1 MSTYSDQDANYQQ
14 AVETYGSS
22 LQRLARAAEA
32 DRQRQFDLLQ
42 EIHVSLWRSFARF
55 DAHCSLGTWVYR
67 VAHNATATYVQR
79 EKRQVAKPM
88 ELDEIEGIADS
99 QSLLELVEKDDA
111 LEQLMAWIRR
121 LKPIDRQVITLY
133 LEELDARDIADI
145 TGITPG
151 AVATRI
157 SRLKLKLSKDFEEA
171 NHD

>member
-1 MSTYSDQDANYQQ
+1 MSANSNQDANYQQ

-22 LQRLARAAEA
+22 LQRLACAAEA
-32 DRQRQFDLLQ
+32 DRQRQYDLLQ

-55 DAHCSLGTWVYR
+55 DGYCSLATWVYR

-79 EKRQVAKPM
+79 EQRQVSKPM
-88 ELDEIEGIADS
+88 DLDEIDNIADS
-99 QSLLELVEKDDA
+99 QSLIELIEKDDA

-121 LKPIDRQVITLY
+121 LKTIDRQVITLY
-133 LEELDARDIADI
+133 LEELDARDIAEI
-145 TGITPG
+145 TGITSG

-157 SRLKLKLSKDFEEA
+157 SRLKLKLAKDFEEA